1 MLIQR
6 FSTCLITL
14 MMIGLAHVPSQPE
27 PLVSMSTLTL
37 ANNHSTSFRV
47 ASSDYNRLIDMGR
60 RRAGS
65 GHRPRIS

>member
-1 MLIQR
+1 MQR

-14 MMIGLAHVPSQPE
+14 MVVGLANVPSQPQ
-27 PLVSMSTLTL
+27 PIVPIALTL
-37 ANNHSTSFRV
+37 PDHHTASFRL
-47 ASSDYNRLIDMGR
+47 ANSDYNRLIDMGR